1 MENLF
6 KNKLAE
12 EKVNKSLETEK
23 EIVELAKTKDSPVEK
38 DITK

>member
-1 MENLF
+1 MGNLF

-23 EIVELAKTKDSPVEK
+23 EIVKLSKTKDSTIEK